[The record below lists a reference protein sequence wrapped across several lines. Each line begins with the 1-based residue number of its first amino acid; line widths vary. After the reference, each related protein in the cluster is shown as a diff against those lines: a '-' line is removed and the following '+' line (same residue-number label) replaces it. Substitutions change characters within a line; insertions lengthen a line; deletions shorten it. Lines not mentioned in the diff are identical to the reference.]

1 MHRPSLNKQ
10 PSFRDLT
17 IGIPTRWHLTND
29 RKKSILMTDLG
40 SASDWLKQI
49 SFTLRPIRIN
59 TQIWVVKH
67 FCSRFSDD
75 ISRGKPVVAS
85 RNVGCFLRLFS
96 HGCLIKQ
103 YSLTRKGEEFVN
115 IRGLPLIIFVLN
127 LISFWRL
134 NTGLSYTPRMWI
146 RRGFWI
152 LIFNSFFFRM
162 LPRPSIISLLISIT
176 TILRCSGSLY
186 IALQTM
192 KKEKD

>member
-17 IGIPTRWHLTND
+17 IGIPARWHLTND
-29 RKKSILMTDLG
+29 RRNSILMTDLG

-85 RNVGCFLRLFS
+85 RNVGCFLRLTWPSVHPSAFLVTHAES
-96 HGCLIKQ
+96 RYFQRNAFRTGCKPSLVMHGTSSNPLFIVDSWEISCLSSTLPSKLVFARL
-103 YSLTRKGEEFVN
+103 SLTCIWVIPTIWEPRTGYLRRRVTC
-115 IRGLPLIIFVLN
+115 VL
-127 LISFWRL
+127 
-134 NTGLSYTPRMWI
+134 
-146 RRGFWI
+146 
-152 LIFNSFFFRM
+152 
-162 LPRPSIISLLISIT
+162 
-176 TILRCSGSLY
+176 
-186 IALQTM
+186 
-192 KKEKD
+192 